1 MNTCIYS
8 PAARR
13 DQLELYEYIA
23 QDRPEAA
30 WRFVERLEATCQR
43 LAADREMGE
52 RVDRIRQDARIFSVE
67 NYVIFYEIVAD
78 DIQVLRI
85 VHGSRDFSLLF

>member
-1 MNTCIYS
+1 
-8 PAARR
+8 
-13 DQLELYEYIA
+13 
-23 QDRPEAA
+23 
-30 WRFVERLEATCQR
+30 
-43 LAADREMGE
+43 MGE